1 MDRHYVSQDM
11 LSLLNNQDYPLTINI
26 IGAGGTGSNVVMS
39 LAKICLALHAL
50 GRALLSVRVYDG
62 DIITEANIGRQ
73 MFFKHDIGRR
83 KSDVLV
89 ERINRSYGFSWLSKG
104 NYPEELDSAANIT
117 ISCVDT
123 IKSRKAIIKTLKEN
137 LKRNNHTWITPYYLI
152 DSGNG
157 LDYGQVIISTVQ
169 DIPQPKS
176 KYVTYKSLPDIFSLY
191 KTIKEDNTTPSC
203 SLREALYKQDIM
215 INSFMADISCQI
227 LWQMLTKNYIEKFQ
241 YYINLS
247 KMKLT

>member
-1 MDRHYVSQDM
+1 M
-11 LSLLNNQDYPLTINI
+11 LSLLNNQDYPLTISI
-26 IGAGGTGSNVVMS
+26 VGTGGTGSNVVVS

-50 GRALLSVRVYDG
+50 GKVLLSVRVYDG

-73 MFFKHDIGRR
+73 LFFKHDIGRR

-104 NYPEELDSAANIT
+104 NYPEEIDSAANIT

-123 IKSRKAIIKTLKEN
+123 IKSRKAIIKALKEN
-137 LKRNNHTWITPYYLI
+137 LKRNNHTWMVPYYLI
-152 DSGNG
+152 DNGNG

-176 KYVTYKSLPDIFSLY
+176 KYITHKSLPDIFSLY

-203 SLREALYKQDIM
+203 SLREALNKQDIM
-215 INSFMADISCQI
+215 INNFTSDISCQI
-227 LWQMLTKNYIEKFQ
+227 VWQMLTKYYLDKFQ
-241 YYINLS
+241 YFINLNRIDI
-247 KMKLT
+247 L